1 MNKKGF
7 TLMELLVVVI
17 IIAGLSAVVYPG
29 YKSAIER
36 ARASE
41 AVNMIAAI
49 QAAQQKHFVNYETYG
64 TTFQD
69 INDFKPAMPENA
81 NAFDPSQN
89 HFSTEYFKYTLDGEN
104 KQVSAQRVDSN
115 GTVINKGY
123 ELVGAYNDNFI
134 KCNVL
139 NGSEDG
145 EKVCSSL
152 TDRAKNTDDDY
163 YEIH

>member
-7 TLMELLVVVI
+7 TLMELLVVVV
-17 IIAGLSAVVYPG
+17 IIAGFAAVTYPS
-29 YKSAIER
+29 YKSSIER

-41 AVNMIAAI
+41 AVTMVGTI
-49 QAAQQKHFVNYETYG
+49 QAAQQKHFINYESYG
-64 TTFQD
+64 TTFRD
-69 INDFKPAMPENA
+69 INDFEPAIKN
-81 NAFDPSQN
+81 FDPTKS
-89 HFSTEYFKYTLDGEN
+89 FFYTEYFKYTLDSTN
-104 KQVSAQRVDSN
+104 KEVTAQRIDGN
-115 GTVINKGY
+115 GNVINKGY

-152 TDRAKNTDDDY
+152 TDQAKADNSY
-163 YEIH
+163 KIY